1 MTKNTQRRFSSNNAL
16 GRALLATVVLMGLI
30 AGFASVGHANLFG
43 NKEPLAPEL
52 AFVPEIANVTRD
64 SIEIEYTIADGYYL
78 YRDKLAFTVS
88 DVVTA
93 GNSGISSL
101 DTLLSEP
108 ATAEPVTFGPPVFAE
123 TTIIDDDFFGEQAV
137 FRNSTTISLP
147 YTSRP
152 EAQSLTLAI
161 KYQGCADIG
170 LCYPPNVFELD
181 VQLPQPE
188 LNARPASLQDTV
200 NLQDTVQGTLQNT
213 LQDALQQP
221 YVPAESSR
229 YDGNYSDL
237 AETLGGGGSAEELLP
252 PELAYLPQILD
263 ATPSGMDVSWFIE
276 DGYYLYRDKISF
288 SLKHAQDVETGA
300 ALISEGEVQH
310 DEFFGNVSVLRH
322 SAIARVSL
330 DGALAEQVQQLAGT
344 QGELII
350 YYQGCADIGVC
361 FPPTQTVLPVSFSA
375 GQLAT
380 LDSGL
385 VPLMGLLDGN
395 GGGGDSQ
402 GGTKAGIQSG
412 GAIAV
417 SSAGANNAGD
427 VVNTNAAS
435 VAQEQAAS
443 APPAQSE
450 QDRLSSLLGASSLW
464 LTVATFFGLG
474 LLLAFTPCVLPMI
487 PILSSLIVGQGQS
500 MSTGRAFKLSLVYVL
515 VMAST
520 YALVGV
526 AVGISGYNIQIF
538 LQDPVVLSG
547 IAVLF
552 VALSLS
558 MFGFYELQMPTSIQN
573 KLTQLS
579 NRQGGGQVGGV
590 ALMGFISTLIVGP
603 CVTAPLAGALI
614 YIAKTGDAAMG
625 GAALFALGLGM
636 GAPLLLIGTSAG
648 KLVPKAGA
656 WMNTTKHIFGIL
668 MLGMAIYMI
677 SRFLPTTVTMAL
689 YGILA
694 LMSGVYLGAAD
705 SISRQSSGWHRF
717 GKGAGLAV
725 SIYGVALLVGALAGG
740 SSYTAPLR
748 SLAGAGGGSGG
759 TSELVAQT
767 EHALPFQRV
776 KSIENLQ
783 SVVAQASAEGRPVM
797 LDFYADWCI
806 SCKEMEAFTFT
817 DERVQELL
825 SNAVVIQAD
834 VTANDA
840 EDQALLKRFDLFGP
854 PGIIFYDVEG
864 RELPAARVV
873 GFMNSDKF
881 SDHIRRFIYPTDT

>member
-1 MTKNTQRRFSSNNAL
+1 MTGARGKS
-16 GRALLATVVLMGLI
+16 LLAAAFMVSLFI
-30 AGFASVGHANLFG
+30 SWASLTHANLFG
-43 NKEPLAPEL
+43 GEEPLDPEL
-52 AFVPEIANVTRD
+52 AFSPEVAEVTRD
-64 SIEIEYTIADGYYL
+64 SIEIKYTIADGYYL
-78 YRDKLAFTVS
+78 YRDKLGFTVS
-88 DVVTA
+88 NVATA
-93 GNSGISSL
+93 DKPRVGAL
-101 DTLLSEP
+101 DPLLSDPLAESASLGAP
-108 ATAEPVTFGPPVFAE
+108 AFAKS
-123 TTIIDDDFFGEQAV
+123 TIIEDDFFGRQAI
-137 FRNSTTISLP
+137 FRDSTTISVP
-147 YTSRP
+147 YTATP
-152 EAQSLTLAI
+152 AAQNLTLAI

-170 LCYPPNVFELD
+170 LCYPPNTIELD
-181 VQLPQPE
+181 VQLPQ
-188 LNARPASLQDTV
+188 ATRDAQPAVLQDI
-200 NLQDTVQGTLQNT
+200 
-213 LQDALQQP
+213 LQQP
-221 YVPAESSR
+221 PASSESSSFN
-229 YDGNYSDL
+229 GSFSTL
-237 AETLGGGGSAEELLP
+237 ADRLGAGSGADELLP
-252 PELAYLPQILD
+252 PELAYLPQIGK
-263 ATPSGMDVSWFIE
+263 ATASGIDVSWFIE
-276 DGYYLYRDKISF
+276 DGYYLYRDKIRF
-288 SLKHAQDVETGA
+288 SLKHPDNVQTGSV
-300 ALISEGEVQH
+300 LISEGEIQF

-322 SAIARVSL
+322 SPLARVSL
-330 DGALAEQVQQLAGT
+330 DESASRQTTPLAGT
-344 QGELII
+344 TGELTI

-361 FPPTQTVLPVSFSA
+361 FPPTQTTLPVSFSEGA
-375 GQLAT
+375 MAT
-380 LDSGL
+380 LDSAL
-385 VPLMGLLDGN
+385 VPLMGLLEGK
-395 GGGGDSQ
+395 GGGGGSQ
-402 GGTKAGIQSG
+402 GGLQSVVQSGIGGGIQGSD
-412 GAIAV
+412 A
-417 SSAGANNAGD
+417 SAGSANSQSNA
-427 VVNTNAAS
+427 VITNTAS
-435 VAQEQAAS
+435 ANIRLAQNEVAG

-450 QDRLSSLLGASSLW
+450 QDRLSSLLGASSVW

-526 AVGISGYNIQIF
+526 AVGLSGYNVQIF
-538 LQDPVVLSG
+538 LQNPVVLSG

-558 MFGFYELQMPTSIQN
+558 MFGFYELQMPVSIQN
-573 KLTQLS
+573 KLTQWS

-590 ALMGFISTLIVGP
+590 AMMGFVSTLIVGP

-648 KLVPKAGA
+648 KFVPKAGA

-694 LMSGVYLGAAD
+694 LMSGVYLGATD

-725 SIYGVALLVGALAGG
+725 SIYGAALLVGALAGG
-740 SSYTAPLR
+740 GGYTAPLR
-748 SLAGAGGGSGG
+748 SLTGVGGGASG
-759 TSELVAQT
+759 LVAQT

-776 KSIENLQ
+776 KSVENLQ
-783 SVVAQASAEGRPVM
+783 TVVSQASAQGRPVM

-817 DERVQELL
+817 DERVQDLL
-825 SNAVVIQAD
+825 SNAIVVQAD

-840 EDQALLKRFDLFGP
+840 EDQALLKQFDLFGP
-854 PGIIFYDVEG
+854 PGIIFYDTSG
-864 RELPAARVV
+864 GELPAARVV
-873 GFMNSDKF
+873 GFMNADKF
-881 SDHIRRFIYPTDT
+881 SDHISSFLYRTDT